1 MITDSF
7 MEGKGEEAANVDL
20 RGCINA
26 INWLCS
32 IDMGVVLFPWRP
44 EFVGDLVHVDGRVRE
59 EMSNAAS
66 EDMFVRVDEQ
76 N

>member
-1 MITDSF
+1 
-7 MEGKGEEAANVDL
+7 
-20 RGCINA
+20 
-26 INWLCS
+26 
-32 IDMGVVLFPWRP
+32 MGVVLFPWLP